1 MAVRP
6 FAFGARLRDGGRT
19 VSVRK
24 QTDTGQAYVLEDQR
38 EGAPRRTR
46 VHDSLEEAVRDLA
59 ATWRK
64 RLH

>member
-6 FAFGARLRDGGRT
+6 FAFGARMRERGRT

-24 QTDTGQAYVLEDQR
+24 QSEAGQAYVLEDR
-38 EGAPRRTR
+38 RDGGATLTRRHAT
-46 VHDSLEEAVRDLA
+46 LEDAVRDLA